1 MSPWCGYRLPE
12 NVDLIL
18 LKNPI
23 SADQRHG
30 FNGRLR
36 NQQAIERVPVA
47 QGQSVQILYVIQRDG
62 QQGDIIFREIGFD
75 NSGGDRLE
83 MQLAQLLLD
92 LHLPGRNQAEEKL
105 IGPLLVA

>member
-62 QQGDIIFREIGFD
+62 QQGDIIPVLF
-75 NSGGDRLE
+75 
-83 MQLAQLLLD
+83 
-92 LHLPGRNQAEEKL
+92 EKSAHFTSL
-105 IGPLLVA
+105 TCGKVG